1 MISASQ
7 EIYKEHILDLY
18 KNPHN
23 KGNLNNPTH
32 EFSKNN
38 PLCGDEIKIQLIVND
53 NKITDVKFSGQGCAI
68 SQASASLL
76 TDKIKNINIQKIKKL
91 KKEDVLNL
99 LKIPISYTRIRCAL
113 LPLEALKRALENA

>member
-1 MISASQ
+1 MTS

-23 KGNLNNPTH
+23 KGNLENPTY

-38 PLCGDEIKIQLIVND
+38 PLCGDELKIQVIVKN
-53 NKITDVKFSGQGCAI
+53 NKIADVKFQGYGCVI

-76 TDKIKNINIQKIKKL
+76 TDKIKNLSINEIKKIS
-91 KKEDVLNL
+91 KEDVLKML
-99 LKIPISYTRIRCAL
+99 HIPISPARLNCAL
-113 LPLEALKRALENA
+113 LPLNTIKGVLENA